1 MIEIKF
7 NSSSKVNDDEVIL
20 RNVFMVGLGVLSRDK
35 RMP

>member
-1 MIEIKF
+1 
-7 NSSSKVNDDEVIL
+7 VNDDEVIL